1 MSKPLD
7 VQGSVA
13 PEFAP
18 VKDAFIQNFNDGLE
32 VGASLNITVKGEQVV
47 DLWAGYEDA
56 EKTRPWK
63 RDTLVNVWS
72 TTKGIT
78 SMAVAILVDRGQL
91 RYRDTVAQHWPD
103 FAQGG
108 KSDVTVGQL
117 LSHQAGLCGMR
128 QPTVVED
135 FYDWDKTCRRLAAM
149 EPFWKIGE
157 GSGYHAI
164 TFGFLA
170 GELIRR
176 IDGRTPGTFIKEEI
190 AEPLGADF
198 HVGLPESLESRV
210 SLVIKA
216 PTPPT
221 LMGETPPDYVLATMA
236 NPPIKSEFPHDRGWR
251 AAEIPSANGHGTAQA
266 LARMYAAFAN
276 GGTVDGIKIVSKD
289 AIKRATAEQCSGT
302 DRILGMPSR
311 WGAGFAL
318 NSGGLYGPNDST
330 FGHSGMG
337 GSMGYADPTARVSVG
352 YTMNQMQAEIR
363 GDSRTIGIN
372 KALYGCL

>member
-1 MSKPLD
+1 MIDALE

-13 PEFAP
+13 PEFAA
-18 VKDAFIQNFNDGLE
+18 VKDAFVQNFKDGLE
-32 VGASLNITVKGEQVV
+32 VGASLNITVEGEQVV
-47 DLWAGYEDA
+47 DLWAGHADA
-56 EKTRPWK
+56 EKTKPWN

-78 SMAVAILVDRGQL
+78 SIAVAILVDRGLL

-149 EPFWKIGE
+149 EPFWKLGE

-198 HVGLPESLESRV
+198 HVGLPENLENRV

-216 PTPPT
+216 PTPPQLT
-221 LMGETPPDYVLATMA
+221 GEQPPDYVIATMA
-236 NPPIKSEFPHDRGWR
+236 NPPIDSEFPHDRGWR
-251 AAEIPSANGHGTAQA
+251 AAEIPSANGHGTAHA
-266 LARMYAAFAN
+266 LSRIYAAMAN
-276 GGTVDGIKIVSKD
+276 GGSIDGVKIISKD
-289 AIKRATAEQCSGT
+289 TIKRATTEQCNGT

-318 NSGGLYGPNDST
+318 NNGGLYGPNDSA

-337 GSMGYADPTARVSVG
+337 GSMGYADPSKRVSVG

-363 GDSRTIGIN
+363 GDSRTLAIN
-372 KALYGCL
+372 KALYECL